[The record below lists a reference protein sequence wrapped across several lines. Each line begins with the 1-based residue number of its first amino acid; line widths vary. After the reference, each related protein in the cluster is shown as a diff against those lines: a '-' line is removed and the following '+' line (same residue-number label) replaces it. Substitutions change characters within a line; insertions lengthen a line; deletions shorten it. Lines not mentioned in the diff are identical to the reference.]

1 MPELGLNI
9 DHVAT
14 LREVRYRH
22 WKRGLA
28 PEPNVLE
35 AARLAEQAGVD
46 SITVHLREDRRHIQ
60 PADVRDLSRAILV
73 PLNLEMAA
81 TVAMTRQ
88 AILFKPDEVC
98 LVPEN
103 RQEIT
108 TEGGLNLVGDE
119 RRLKGIVRKLHS
131 SKIEVSIFIDP
142 DVAQAEAAHRIGAES
157 IELHTG
163 AYANATSSRERHKE
177 LSRHGRAAA
186 FAHEL
191 GLRVNAGH
199 GLHYSNVRE
208 YIENVPHLHTLNIGH
223 AVISRALFVGINQ
236 AVGEML
242 ALLRSPKFSH
252 NAD

>member
-14 LREVRYRH
+14 LREARYRD
-22 WKRGLA
+22 WKQGLT
-28 PEPNVLE
+28 PEPIVLE
-35 AARLAEQAGVD
+35 AARLAEQAGVH

-60 PADVRDLSRAILV
+60 EADVRNLSRSIHI
-73 PLNLEMAA
+73 PLNLEMA
-81 TVAMTRQ
+81 TSPTMVRR
-88 AILFKPDEVC
+88 AILLKPDEVC

-108 TEGGLNLVGDE
+108 TEGGIDLVADV
-119 RRLKGIVRKLHS
+119 RRIKNVVRKLHS
-131 SKIEVSIFIDP
+131 AKIEVSAFIDP
-142 DVAQAEAAHRIGAES
+142 DLAQVEAAHQIGVES
-157 IELHTG
+157 VELHTG
-163 AYANATSSRERHKE
+163 AYANARSLRQRQKE
-177 LSRHGRAAA
+177 LARHGRAAA

-199 GLHYSNVRE
+199 GLHYTNVRE
-208 YIENVPHLHTLNIGH
+208 YIEDVPHLHTLNIGH
-223 AVISRALFVGINQ
+223 SIISRALFVGFTQ

-242 ALLRSPKFSH
+242 ALLRMPEFSH